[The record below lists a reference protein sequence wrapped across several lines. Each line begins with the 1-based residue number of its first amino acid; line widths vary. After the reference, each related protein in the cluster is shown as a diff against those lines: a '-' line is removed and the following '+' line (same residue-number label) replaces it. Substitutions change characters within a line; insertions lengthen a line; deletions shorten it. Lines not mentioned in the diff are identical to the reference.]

1 MITFSVVDGLQAEN
15 GAEKLVFK
23 SIEENEMEFKQSDE
37 K

>member
-1 MITFSVVDGLQAEN
+1 MITFSVVDCLRAEN

>member
-1 MITFSVVDGLQAEN
+1 MITFSVGDCLRVEN